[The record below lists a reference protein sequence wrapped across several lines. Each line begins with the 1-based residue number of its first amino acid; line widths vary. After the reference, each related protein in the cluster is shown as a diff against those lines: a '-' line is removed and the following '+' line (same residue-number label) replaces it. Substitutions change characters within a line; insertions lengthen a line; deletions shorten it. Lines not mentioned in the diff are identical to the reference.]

1 MGTVSGQTATASGP
15 PAGPPE
21 IWICCSSNE
30 IAANLSALLA
40 AHLPAARL
48 AMIEKPSPL
57 EARLDRPAARLPD
70 ACFLEVP
77 ARPQGALALLARL
90 TGPAFRI
97 PTVAVMP
104 HENHEIALRS
114 LRTGACGCLVY
125 PVDDEQLLPVLPRLG
140 NLAQAGTSRDG
151 GRVVCVMPARGSS
164 GATTLAVTLAF
175 HAARTGAGRVLLA
188 DLDLLAGT
196 LGFMLKL
203 SSPHSAADALSHAAG
218 LDADLWKG
226 LVTPCRGVDVLL
238 APEDPLACEP
248 EAAGAGRLLE
258 YARRNYGLVVLDAGG
273 AFAPLGP
280 ELARLSDDVLLVTTG
295 DVGVLHGAA
304 RSLSY
309 LHAEACARDATKVV
323 LSRWRREAGMDRDMI
338 GSALGQEIFAVLPHD
353 PQSTEAALLD
363 GRPVAPSSAL
373 GRGVADLATRLFEPA
388 AAPAT
393 TAARSWRS
401 LFSRAG

>member
-1 MGTVSGQTATASGP
+1 M
-15 PAGPPE
+15 
-21 IWICCSSNE
+21 
-30 IAANLSALLA
+30 AANLSGLLA
-40 AHLPAARL
+40 AHAPAAHLER
-48 AMIEKPSPL
+48 IETPSAL
-57 EARLDRPAARLPD
+57 ETRLDRPGAHLPG

-97 PTVAVMP
+97 PTVVVMP

-140 NLAQAGTSRDG
+140 DLAQAGTGREG

-164 GATTLAVTLAF
+164 GASTLAATLAF

-203 SSPHSAADALSHAAG
+203 SSPHSAADALSHAAE

-226 LVTPCRGVDVLL
+226 LATPCRGVDVLL

-248 EAAGAGRLLE
+248 EAAGAGLLLE
-258 YARRNYGLVVLDAGG
+258 YARRNYGLVVLDSGG
-273 AFAPLGP
+273 AFAPLGL
-280 ELARLSDDVLLVTTG
+280 ELARWSDDVLLVTTG
-295 DVGVLHGAA
+295 DVGILHGAA

-309 LHAEACARDATKVV
+309 LQTEARARDATKVV

-338 GSALGQEIFAVLPHD
+338 GSALGQEVFAVLPHD
-353 PQSTEAALLD
+353 PQVTEDALLD
-363 GRPVAPSSAL
+363 GRPVAPGSAL
-373 GRGVADLATRLFEPA
+373 GRGVADLAARLFERTP

-393 TAARSWRS
+393 TAARGWRS